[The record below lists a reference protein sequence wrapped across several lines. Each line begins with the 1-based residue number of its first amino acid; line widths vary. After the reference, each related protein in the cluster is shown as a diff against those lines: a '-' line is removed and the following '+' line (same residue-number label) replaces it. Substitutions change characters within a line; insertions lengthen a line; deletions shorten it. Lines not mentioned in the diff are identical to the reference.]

1 MRVSVKL
8 DPLFLS
14 KIGVEGAFVQELP
27 EGATVADCLLAVA
40 ARWPVLEQMLRAPAI
55 PYALLVNSRI
65 VPRGRADAF
74 VLKDGDTLYLF
85 EPLAGG

>member
-1 MRVSVKL
+1 
-8 DPLFLS
+8 
-14 KIGVEGAFVQELP
+14 
-27 EGATVADCLLAVA
+27 LAVA